1 MIWHYLAAIV
11 LIKTSL
17 LGLGLISL
25 AIACGALLF
34 MRLTQQRFFVMSSTE
49 NLSQRPT
56 QLHSQQL
63 SQKKR
68 LASPETRAA
77 FLVVFKTAAVLHTIP
92 YIVMVVKLLNLEE
105 LKDVVT
111 MGISHLLLHHLFSAL
126 IAAVLTLLTLRV
138 VLKSKVFPAPVSA
151 AARQSAAQQ
160 WSTAKQLST
169 AQQGS
174 AAAASTATTAA
185 TTVSTSGVIMD
196 GTAGQ
201 GSTNAT
207 AAACASLS
215 SGASLSSDASLSSC
229 DARP

>member
-49 NLSQRPT
+49 HLSHHPT
-56 QLHSQQL
+56 QLRSQYHSQQL

-126 IAAVLTLLTLRV
+126 IAAMLTLLTLRV

-160 WSTAKQLST
+160 WSTA
-169 AQQGS
+169 QQWS

-207 AAACASLS
+207 AASC
-215 SGASLSSDASLSSC
+215 ASLSSDASLSSC

>member
-49 NLSQRPT
+49 HLSHHPT
-56 QLHSQQL
+56 QLRSQYHSQQL

-160 WSTAKQLST
+160 WS
-169 AQQGS
+169 
-174 AAAASTATTAA
+174 AAAASTATTA
-185 TTVSTSGVIMD
+185 VSTSGVIMD

-207 AAACASLS
+207 VAACASLT